1 MKRGQVTL
9 FVILGLVLVVAIA
22 LLVYYKDNL
31 ISSDNKQEEL
41 SSLSQEEQEI
51 KSLVE
56 SCLNDKAKE
65 ALTLSGY
72 QGFYVDVPNNNLDYS
87 IYQIPYLY
95 DNGINKVPSIEIIEE
110 QLSKYIDE
118 NIAEC
123 YTISQ
128 DIEFGNPE
136 TKTEIQND
144 KVLFTLNLPVKL
156 NKGESASNLNEFN
169 TEVKVRLGELYAIVK
184 TFLDDSEKDKLCL
197 SCLLDLSVKNDIYTE
212 VVEVNEDIVVIFN
225 DQNSKIN
232 DDNYILQFAINYE
245 K

>member
-22 LLVYYKDNL
+22 LLVYYQDKL

-41 SSLSQEEQEI
+41 ASLSQEEQEL

-65 ALTLSGY
+65 ALTLAGY
-72 QGFYVDVPNNNLDYS
+72 QGFYINVPNTHLDYS
-87 IYQIPYLY
+87 IYTIPYLY
-95 DNGINKVPSIEIIEE
+95 DNGVNKVPAIETIEL

-118 NIAEC
+118 SIAEC

-128 DIEFGNPE
+128 DIEFGTPE
-136 TKTEIQND
+136 TKTEIKND

-156 NKGESASNLNEFN
+156 NKGESISNLNTFN
-169 TEVKVRLGELYAIVK
+169 TEVNVRLGELYAVVK

-197 SCLLDLSVKNDIYTE
+197 SCLLDISVKNDIYTE
-212 VVEVNEDIVVIFN
+212 IVEVDDDVVVIFN
-225 DQNSKIN
+225 DQKSKIS